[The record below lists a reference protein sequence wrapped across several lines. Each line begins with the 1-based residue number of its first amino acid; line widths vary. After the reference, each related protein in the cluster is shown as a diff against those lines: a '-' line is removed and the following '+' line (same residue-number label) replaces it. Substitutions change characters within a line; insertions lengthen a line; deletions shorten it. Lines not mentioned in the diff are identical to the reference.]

1 MKSKLESIQPD
12 TNSSFRI
19 LLTPHLNDLFYWH
32 YHPEYELVYIE
43 GVSGTRHVGEH
54 ISTYEGSDLVFIG
67 PNVPHLNFDYGVKAE
82 YHEVVVQLSEQ
93 FLKNDLGGMP
103 ELADIAGLFERAR
116 RGISF
121 NGETK
126 QRIGV
131 QLTQLLKQ
139 PPFRQ
144 LLSLLAI
151 FQDLATTDECVLL
164 NARPVEHAYNRSEQ
178 QRIRRIY
185 QFVEEN
191 YARRIDLDEVA
202 DLTNLTKAA
211 FCRYI
216 KRMTRLTFTDFVNQ
230 YRISQA
236 KKQLLLDR
244 TVTEACFSSGFD
256 SLSYFNRIFR
266 KATNENPSQ
275 FKKRHLASIDRPT
288 K

>member
-1 MKSKLESIQPD
+1 MKSKLEAIRPD
-12 TNSSFRI
+12 ANSSFRI

-67 PNVPHLNFDYGVKAE
+67 PNIPHLNFDYGVKAE
-82 YHEVVVQLSEQ
+82 YREVVIQLSED
-93 FLKNDLGGMP
+93 FLRNNFGAMP
-103 ELADIAGLFERAR
+103 ELSKIAALFERAR

-126 QRIGV
+126 QRVGDR
-131 QLTQLLKQ
+131 LTKIAEQ

-144 LLSLLAI
+144 LLELLDL
-151 FQDLATTDECVLL
+151 FQDLATTDEYTML
-164 NARPVEHAYNRSEQ
+164 NARPIKHNYNLNEQ

-191 YARRIDLDEVA
+191 YNRRIDLDEVA
-202 DLTNLTKAA
+202 DLSNLTKAA

-216 KRMTRLTFTDFVNQ
+216 KRMTRLTFTEFLNQ
-230 YRISQA
+230 YRVSQA
-236 KKQLLLDR
+236 KKRLLLDQS
-244 TVTEACFSSGFD
+244 VTEACFESGFD
-256 SLSYFNRIFR
+256 SLSYFNRIF
-266 KATNENPSQ
+266 KKVTNENPSQ
-275 FKKRHLASIDRPT
+275 FKKRHLNLEAA
-288 K
+288 